1 MKSICFF
8 ASYFTTNDLPYYI
21 GVYLQELK
29 KHFSEV
35 VLFTSQQQL
44 SDLSRDFLAQNKIDL
59 RIEEN
64 NGFDFGMW
72 YKAFQLYDVKT
83 YDQIALVNDSCVLFK
98 PLSDFMAWSSSDPA
112 DAKGMTLSEAVSP
125 HIQSYFIL
133 LNKKAIP
140 FVTQYFLKHGILT
153 NIKEVIRVYEIGMS
167 NYLSEHALKL
177 SALVDNDSYTGEFS
191 PYYHCI
197 HHHLKNG
204 IPLIKKKILLAS
216 YRKDELFT
224 LARMNFNI
232 SAKHYIDL
240 IKETNQDLIIDF
252 SKVQGIDDPQ
262 LNYFGRMKYYLNR
275 LLIKIYRRLNFN

>member
-21 GVYLQELK
+21 SVYLLELK

-35 VLFTSQQQL
+35 VLFTSQKQL
-44 SDLSRDFLAQNKIDL
+44 SDLSRDFLTQNKIDL
-59 RIEEN
+59 RTEEN

-72 YKAFQLYDVKT
+72 YKAFQLYDVTT
-83 YDQIALVNDSCVLFK
+83 YDQIALVNDSCALFK
-98 PLSDFMAWSSSDPA
+98 PLTDFMAWSSSDPA
-112 DAKGMTLSEAVSP
+112 DVKGMTLSEAVSP

-140 FVTQYFLKHGILT
+140 FVTHYFLKHGILT

-167 NYLSEHALKL
+167 KYLSEQALKL
-177 SALVDNDSYTGEFS
+177 SAFVDNDSYTGEFS
-191 PYYHCI
+191 PYYQCI
-197 HHHLKNG
+197 HYHIKNG

-240 IKETNQDLIIDF
+240 IKETNQELILDF
-252 SKVQGIDDPQ
+252 SKVQGIEDPQ
-262 LNYFGRMKYYLNR
+262 LNFFGRMKYNLNR
-275 LLIKIYRRLNFN
+275 SLIKIYRRLNF